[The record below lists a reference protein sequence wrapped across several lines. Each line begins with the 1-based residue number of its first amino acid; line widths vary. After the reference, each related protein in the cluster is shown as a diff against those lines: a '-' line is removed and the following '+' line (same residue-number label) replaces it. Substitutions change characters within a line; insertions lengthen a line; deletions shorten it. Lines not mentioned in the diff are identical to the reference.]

1 MENITINIKG
11 MHCQGCVKTVS
22 NALSNIKGVKAVI
35 VSLENKN
42 AVISFEGEIKKEDL
56 ISAVNELGFE
66 AD

>member
-42 AVISFEGEIKKEDL
+42 ALISFEGEIKKEDL

-66 AD
+66 AE

>member
-42 AVISFEGEIKKEDL
+42 ALISFEGEINKEDL

-66 AD
+66 AE

>member
-66 AD
+66 AE

>member
-42 AVISFEGEIKKEDL
+42 ALISFEGEIKKEDL

>member
-66 AD
+66 AK